1 MKGINSKLIHGRPD
15 KNQDPYR
22 SLKPAVYETAA
33 YDFATAEEVEAAFTG
48 KTDAYM
54 YSRIANPTVRELEN
68 RLQTLAGAEACICV
82 SSGMA
87 AISTSLLTV
96 CDTGDNIITS
106 KYLFSNTFVLFTKT
120 LPSLGINVKFVDL
133 ENAEELNAAIDERTR
148 VVFLEINT
156 NPILKVYD
164 IEQIA
169 KVTNKRQ
176 VLLMVDNSML
186 SPYLFRCADWDV
198 DIEVTSTTKFISG
211 GATSIGGAVFTYPS
225 DKWSKVPKLKQ
236 AVETFGNEAFSKKFS
251 KELFRNIGVCMSPH
265 TAYLQL
271 LGLETLTLRV
281 DRICENALR
290 VAQWLSQHPAVKVV
304 LYPSLEGSPYQELS
318 DKYFDGKPG
327 SLVGLVLD
335 DKETCYAF
343 MNALQ
348 MIRRGTNFCDNKS
361 MIIHPAST
369 MYADLS
375 DEVQAEMEIDKG
387 LLRLGVG
394 LEDINDILADIEQA
408 LIHIGKA

>member
-1 MKGINSKLIHGRPD
+1 MKGINSKLIHGRPT
-15 KNQDPYR
+15 QDPHR

-87 AISTSLLTV
+87 AISTALLTV

-106 KYLFSNTFVLFTKT
+106 KYLFSNSYVLFTKT

-133 ENAEELNAAIDERTR
+133 ENADELNAAIDERTR
-148 VVFLEINT
+148 VLFLENIT

-164 IEQIA
+164 IEPIS
-169 KVTNKRQ
+169 KVAAQRQ

-186 SPYLFRCADWDV
+186 SPYLFRSAHWGV

-211 GATSIGGAVFTYPS
+211 GATSIGGAVFTFAS

-236 AVETFGNEAFSKKFS
+236 AVETFGKEAFSKKLS

-281 DRICENALR
+281 DRICENAR
-290 VAQWLSQHPAVKVV
+290 QVAEHMSQHPAVKEV
-304 LYPSLEGSPYQELS
+304 LYPALEGSPYRELS
-318 DKYFDGKPG
+318 EKYFGGRPG
-327 SLVGLVLD
+327 SLVGLVLE
-335 DKETCYAF
+335 DKKTCYAF

-375 DEVQAEMEIDKG
+375 DEVRDEMGIDKG

-394 LEDINDILADIEQA
+394 LEDVNDIIGDIEQA
-408 LIHIGKA
+408 LIQIGKA